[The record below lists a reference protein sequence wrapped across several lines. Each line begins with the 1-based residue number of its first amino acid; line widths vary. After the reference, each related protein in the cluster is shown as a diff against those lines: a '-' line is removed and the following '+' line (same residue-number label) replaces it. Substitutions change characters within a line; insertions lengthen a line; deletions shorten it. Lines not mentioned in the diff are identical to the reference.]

1 MSTYRTAP
9 DHEDKGWPKGVPY
22 IIGNEGCE
30 RFSFYGMKAIL
41 FVYLTVLLTKDGMSG
56 QLAEKQATDIFHTFV
71 AGVYALP
78 MVGALIADRWW
89 GKYNTIMWLSLV
101 YCAGH
106 ACMAIFDGSLP
117 GTVAGL
123 CLIAVGSGGIKPCV
137 SANVGDQ
144 FGRANWFRV
153 ERVYQAFYF
162 IINFG
167 SMFSTLLIPY
177 TKDRWGFGV
186 AFAIPGILMGIATA
200 WFWAGRRAF
209 VHVPAKP
216 GGMLGFIDVVSGVLL
231 FMTIA
236 LPMFAA
242 GIVPGYSDLT
252 SPGRLLVSV
261 GFLVAGLAV
270 FGVRQ
275 RMQPDDGFLAVL
287 FYAFRARLSGHEDEP
302 LPAAAADHVGAVGAD
317 VAGNLRSHTFWG
329 PAARRFGQEAAE
341 GAPAVLRIITVFL
354 MVSIFWALFD
364 QHGSSWVAQAKDMN
378 RTLDFGFFK
387 FELMAEQISA
397 ANPLFVMGLVPLMGF
412 VVYPFVEKGLKIDFT
427 PLRRMTVGMFLA
439 SLSFAIVAL
448 AQQRID
454 AGEQVHISWQLFAY
468 IIITIAEVMVSVT
481 GLQFAYTQAPRRM
494 KSLIMG
500 FWLMAVSLGNIIVA
514 LTARWFE
521 NMPRV
526 DFFWVFAGLML
537 GAAVLFGLRAALY
550 RYKTYT
556 Q

>member
-1 MSTYRTAP
+1 MAQYRTAP
-9 DHEDKGWPKGVPY
+9 DHNDTGWPKGVPY

-41 FVYLTVLLTKDGMSG
+41 FVYLVLLLKQSG
-56 QLAEKQATDIFHTFV
+56 VTGDLADKQATYVFHTFV

-78 MVGALIADRWW
+78 MIGAMIADRWW

-106 ACMAIFDGSLP
+106 ACLALFDGSFP

-123 CLIAVGSGGIKPCV
+123 VLISVGSGGIKPCV

-144 FGRANWFRV
+144 FGRGNWHRV

-177 TKDRWGFGV
+177 IKDHWGFGV
-186 AFAIPGILMGIATA
+186 AFAVPGILMGIATA

-209 VHVPAKP
+209 VHVPPRP
-216 GGMLGFIDVVSGVLL
+216 GGLLGFVDVAAGVLL
-231 FMTIA
+231 FMIVA
-236 LPMFAA
+236 LPMF
-242 GIVPGYSDLT
+242 GPGLVPGYDDL
-252 SPGRLLVSV
+252 SIAARLLIS
-261 GFLVAGLAV
+261 FAFFVAGMGV
-270 FGVRQ
+270 FTLRQ
-275 RMQPDDGFLAVL
+275 RMQADDGFLAVL
-287 FYAFRARLSGHEDEP
+287 TYAFRAYFTKKELEP
-302 LPAAAADHVGAVGAD
+302 LPAAEADHVGAVGAD

-329 PAARRFGQEAAE
+329 PAARRFGQEATE
-341 GAPAVLRIITVFL
+341 GPIAVLRIITVFI
-354 MVSIFWALFD
+354 MVSVFWALFD
-364 QHGSSWVAQAKDMN
+364 QHGSTWVAQAKLMD
-378 RTLDFGFFK
+378 RHISIGPLT

-397 ANPLFVMGLVPLMGF
+397 ANPLFVMALVPLMGF
-412 VVYPFVEKGLKIDFT
+412 VVYPAVEKLGIKLT

-439 SLSFAIVAL
+439 SLSFAIVAM
-448 AQQRID
+448 AQARID
-454 AGEQVHISWQLFAY
+454 TGENVHIWWQIVGY
-468 IIITIAEVMVSVT
+468 VVITTAEVMVSVT
-481 GLQFAYTQAPRRM
+481 GLEFAYTQAPRRM

-514 LTARWFE
+514 LTAHWFE
-521 NMPRV
+521 HLKAV
-526 DFFWVFAGLML
+526 DFFWTFAAMMF
-537 GAAVLFGLRAALY
+537 AAAFLFGLRAAFY
-550 RYKTYT
+550 QYKTYT

>member
-1 MSTYRTAP
+1 MAQYRTAP

-41 FVYLTVLLTKDGMSG
+41 FVYLTMLLTKSG
-56 QLAEKQATDIFHTFV
+56 VAGDLAEKQATDIFHTFV

-78 MVGALIADRWW
+78 MIGALIADRWW

-106 ACMAIFDGSLP
+106 ACMAVFDGNMP
-117 GTVAGL
+117 GTVLGL
-123 CLIAVGSGGIKPCV
+123 ALIAVGSGGIKPCV

-177 TKDRWGFGV
+177 IKDHWGFGV

-200 WFWAGRRAF
+200 WFWAGRSAF

-216 GGMLGFIDVVSGVLL
+216 GGMLGFIDVVSGILL

-236 LPMFAA
+236 LPMFAS
-242 GIVPGYSDLT
+242 GIVPGYAEL
-252 SPGRLLVSV
+252 GYGARVAVSV

-275 RMQPDDGFLAVL
+275 KMQPDDGFLAVL
-287 FYAFRARLSGHEDEP
+287 FYSFRAIFTGREDEP
-302 LPAAAADHVGAVGAD
+302 LPAAQAEHVGAVGAD
-317 VAGNLRSHTFWG
+317 VAGSLRSHSFWG
-329 PAARRFGQEAAE
+329 PAARRFGQESAE
-341 GAPAVLRIITVFL
+341 GPPAVLRIITVFL
-354 MVSIFWALFD
+354 MVSVFWALFD
-364 QHGSSWVAQAKDMN
+364 QHGSSWVAQAKDMD

-387 FELMAEQISA
+387 FEMMAEQISA

-412 VVYPFVEKGLKIDFT
+412 VIYPFVEKKLKINFT

-448 AQQRID
+448 AQARLD
-454 AGEQVHISWQLFAY
+454 GGERVHIGWQIGAY
-468 IIITIAEVMVSVT
+468 VIITTAEVMVSVT
-481 GLQFAYTQAPRRM
+481 GLEFAYTQAPRRM

-514 LTARWFE
+514 LTARYFE
-521 NMPRV
+521 DMPRV
-526 DFFWVFAGLML
+526 DFFWTFAAMML
-537 GAAVLFGLRAALY
+537 GAAAIFGARAY
-550 RYKTYT
+550 FYQYKTYT